1 MKKKRYFN
9 AKGLI
14 AIIIFCILGSL
25 LPSSVLAQRISRGA
39 GGSWSSMATWTGT
52 IGATGTI
59 ATNSS
64 SLVVTGTTS
73 LFSTEL
79 TLGDPIF
86 TNTGAYI
93 GIVAAIGSDVSLTL
107 FENAAT
113 TFSGAYLRTDN
124 MAATASVPDATT
136 TDVVIRAGHTVTL
149 DQNADVRLLAARGSF
164 TTDGTNRT
172 FTINNNLLLLN
183 GSNFDA
189 NNATLAVLGTTNIN
203 GTFQDTNAT
212 GTNTFSG
219 LVGLNL
225 GATWTTTAVTATS
238 GLAFRGGLTVNGAF
252 NAGAA
257 SFNAVAQ
264 TIGGGRL
271 LTFAND
277 VLLTAGS
284 TVNNANFVSIAG
296 ILNGASA
303 ASQWTNIG
311 TLNYSNTTL
320 PMVVGVFNA
329 TSNGNTVAYTN
340 TTVTQAVRATN
351 YYNLNIL
358 NGTATNPKTFATTAS
373 HRIDGLLLIDNAQ
386 LTVTGA
392 GKLETRLAQIGRN
405 GLYVNATS
413 SFPLNTT
420 GFNSATNFTGKF
432 DVMSADGGTM
442 GNNNTFIYSSS
453 GTDAIF
459 QRGGNNGLYAVK
471 TTNWATPPTAVIV
484 KFQLNAK
491 TISTQTNAAVLSI
504 GNGFTNSITR
514 EASTARLQFN
524 LDAATNQYSITHP
537 DGGAATSVLQTGLQ
551 EVTWVINTSGAIY
564 NYTAPNGTA
573 STVGNGLADLWI
585 GTTQIVNDL
594 AIENPATAMNDI
606 KFVYDVGSFTG
617 EAHGANNP
625 NQPSITINNLQIFT
639 TTPPATSISG
649 VINTYTAVSAINVA
663 KTQLTVG
670 SITGF
675 SANDRVLVIQMK
687 GASIDNATPATNANF
702 GAITAYN
709 NAGFYEITTVNS
721 IAGSVVTLNS
731 ALINNYTV
739 TGLVQMIRIPVLS
752 NPTVDGLLTAQAWNG
767 ATGGVLVL
775 EATNTL
781 TLNADIDVSALGFRG
796 GQISGSDGSCAL
808 GDYANSLLTYGQKGE
823 GIATDVNDRARAKLA
838 NGGGG
843 GNPHNSG
850 GGGGG
855 NFGAG
860 ALGARQWNCLGGGD
874 TNNDCID
881 GVAAPGS
888 ELNGGQGGVALDH
901 LAGNR
906 VFMGGGGGSGQQN
919 NTVGTSGA
927 NGGGIIIIIAN
938 SINANGYTM
947 SAKGGSVFQG
957 AGGDSGGG
965 GGAGGCIFLSC
976 PSYPTAINT
985 NVQGGKGGDVGFASC
1000 HGNGGGGGGGLIKL
1014 SVPKPAL
1021 MTTYQGGAPSSR
1033 NADGSDCATTANSFF
1048 CAGVAGTAGL
1058 VVIGLTIL
1066 PVELVNFNARKQNHN
1081 TALLQWL
1088 TASEKDHD
1096 YFEIERSIDGTQ
1108 FIALG
1113 RVKGK
1118 GNTSQASDYEYIDN
1132 KPMRG
1137 INYYRLKIV
1146 AQDGKFTYSHIK
1158 TLYFDDYEPIEM
1170 TLFPN
1175 PAKIE
1180 DNFVQIAFNEA
1191 IMPNEEIKIQLF
1203 DALGKAIATQSEKVA
1218 ANQYKIIFVNRNEL
1232 SIGLYMVNVHT
1243 SYGVFC
1249 KKMILQ

>member
-1 MKKKRYFN
+1 MKKKCYFN
-9 AKGLI
+9 TQSLI
-14 AIIIFCILGSL
+14 VIIIFCVLGAL
-25 LPSSVLAQRISRGA
+25 LSGSVLAQRISRA
-39 GGSWSSMATWTGT
+39 GGNWSSVATWTGT
-52 IGATGTI
+52 AAATGTI
-59 ATNSS
+59 TSNNSS
-64 SLVVTGTTS
+64 LIVTGVGS

-79 TLGDPIF
+79 AVGDPIF
-86 TNTGAYI
+86 SNTGTYI
-93 GIVAAIGSDVSLTL
+93 GIISAIGSNTSLTL

-113 TFSGAYLRTDN
+113 TFGGAYLRTDN
-124 MAATASVPDATT
+124 AAVSASVPNATT

-149 DQNADVRLLAARGSF
+149 DQNADARLLSARGSF
-164 TTDGTNRT
+164 TTDGTNRV
-172 FTINNNLLLLN
+172 FTVNNNLLLLN
-183 GSNFDA
+183 GSNFNA
-189 NNATLAVLGTTNIN
+189 NNATLSVLGTTNIN

-212 GTNTFSG
+212 GANTFSG
-219 LVGLNL
+219 LVSLNL
-225 GATWTTTAVTATS
+225 GATWTSTAVTATS
-238 GLAFRGGLTVNGAF
+238 GLTFRGGLNVNGAF
-252 NAGAA
+252 SAGAV
-257 SFNAVAQ
+257 SFDAVAQ

-277 VLLTAGS
+277 VLLTSGS

-296 ILNGASA
+296 VLNGASA

-320 PMVVGVFNA
+320 PMVLGVFNA
-329 TSNGNTVAYTN
+329 SSNGNTVAYTN

-358 NGTATNPKTFATTAS
+358 NGTNANPKTFATTGT
-373 HRIDGLLLIDNAQ
+373 HRVDGLLLIDNAQ

-392 GKLETRLAQIGRN
+392 GKLETRLAQIGRD

-413 SFPLNTT
+413 SFPNNTT

-432 DVMSADGGTM
+432 DVMSADGGVIGTD
-442 GNNNTFIYSSS
+442 NNTFIYSSS

-459 QRGGNNGLYAVK
+459 QRGGINGLYAVK
-471 TTNWATPPTAVIV
+471 TTNWAAPPTAVII

-491 TISTQTNAAVLSI
+491 TLFNDNNVATLLI
-504 GNGFTNSITR
+504 GDGFTNSITR

-524 LDAATNQYSITHP
+524 LNAATNQYSITHP
-537 DGGAATSVLQTGLQ
+537 DGTVTTSALQIGSQ
-551 EVTWVINTSGAIY
+551 EVTWVINTSGATY
-564 NYTAPNGTA
+564 NYTAPNGVA
-573 STVGNGLADLWI
+573 STVANGLADLWI

-594 AIENPATAMNDI
+594 AIQNPAMAMNDI
-606 KFVYDVGSFTG
+606 KFVYDAGSFTN
-617 EAHGANNP
+617 EAHGDNNP
-625 NQPSITINNLQIFT
+625 NQPSITINNLRIFT
-639 TTPPATSISG
+639 TTSPATSISG
-649 VINTYTAVSAINVA
+649 VINIYTPVSAINAA

-687 GASIDNATPATNANF
+687 GATIDNATPATNANF
-702 GAITAYN
+702 GAVTAYN
-709 NAGFYEITTVNS
+709 SAGFYEIADVS
-721 IAGSVVTLNS
+721 SVSGTLVTLKA
-731 ALINNYTV
+731 ALINNYAV
-739 TGLVQMIRIPVLS
+739 GGLVQLIRVPVLS

-808 GDYANSLLTYGQKGE
+808 GDYANANANYGQKGE
-823 GIATDVNDRARAKLA
+823 GIATDANDRARAKLA

-881 GVAAPGS
+881 GQVAPNS
-888 ELNGGQGGVALDH
+888 ELNGGQGGVALSYAD
-901 LAGNR
+901 NR

-927 NGGGIIIIIAN
+927 NGGGIVIIIAN
-938 SINANGYTM
+938 SINANGYTIA
-947 SAKGGSVFQG
+947 AKGGAVFQG

-965 GGAGGCIFLSC
+965 GGAGGCIFISC
-976 PSYPTAINT
+976 PSYTTAINV

-1000 HGNGGGGGGGLIKL
+1000 HGNGGGGGGGVVRLDI
-1014 SVPKPAL
+1014 PQPAL

-1033 NADGSDCATTANSFF
+1033 NADGSDCAATANAFF
-1048 CAGVAGTAGL
+1048 CASVAGAGGQ
-1058 VVIGLTIL
+1058 VIVGLTIL
-1066 PVELVNFNARKQNHN
+1066 PVELVNFNVRKQNEQ
-1081 TALLQWL
+1081 TSLLQWL

-1096 YFEIERSIDGTQ
+1096 YFEVERSIDGTQ
-1108 FIALG
+1108 FIALS
-1113 RVKGK
+1113 RIKGQ
-1118 GNTSQASDYEYIDN
+1118 GNTSQSSDYEYVDN
-1132 KPMRG
+1132 KPIRG

-1146 AQDGKFTYSHIK
+1146 AQDGKYTYSHIK
-1158 TLYFDDYEPIEM
+1158 TLYFDKHEPIEM

-1175 PAKIE
+1175 PAKLE
-1180 DNFVQIAFNEA
+1180 DNFIQIAFNEA
-1191 IMPNEEIKIQLF
+1191 ITTNEEIKITLF
-1203 DALGKAIATQSEKVA
+1203 DALGKAIPTQLEKVT
-1218 ANQYKIIFVNRNEL
+1218 ANQYKIIFANRSEL

-1243 SYGVFC
+1243 TYGTFC
-1249 KKMILQ
+1249 RKMILQ